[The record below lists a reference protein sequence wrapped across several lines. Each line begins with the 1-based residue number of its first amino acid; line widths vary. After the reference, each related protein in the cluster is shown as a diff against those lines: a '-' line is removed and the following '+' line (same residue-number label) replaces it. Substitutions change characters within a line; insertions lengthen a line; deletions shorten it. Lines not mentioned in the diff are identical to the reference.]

1 MREAGAGRSREEGRR
16 RGRRGRGGGGAR
28 GFRRLGGPASG
39 AGGALSRRW
48 RRRHLGEG
56 GIRKCGPRR
65 RRRRSPERRPEAPG
79 PPAPERS
86 GAEDAAAAAAGAAA
100 AGAGAAA
107 GGPGGGAG
115 GRGRPGGGP
124 GAGALPEAG
133 AEAARVHLPPR
144 PRALPHCQRLP
155 GRAELR
161 VPAGWGRRGRGGGRA
176 RTAPPRTGVGAW
188 GSRSHPL
195 QHHGENPPRV
205 RLSGG
210 PWSPRTAFGSRK
222 PWEAESPL
230 GARAPSLQLTLV
242 SAA

>member
-1 MREAGAGRSREEGRR
+1 MSE
-16 RGRRGRGGGGAR
+16 
-28 GFRRLGGPASG
+28 
-39 AGGALSRRW
+39 RW

-56 GIRKCGPRR
+56 GIRKCGP

-100 AGAGAAA
+100 AGAGAAT

-115 GRGRPGGGP
+115 GRGRPGRGP
-124 GAGALPEAG
+124 GARALPEAG

-161 VPAGWGRRGRGGGRA
+161 VPAGRSRSRRGRGRGCTRTPSPLPGIGAGG
-176 RTAPPRTGVGAW
+176 PRP
-188 GSRSHPL
+188 HPL
-195 QHHGENPPRV
+195 QHHGEDLTCATLGVPCRGARNHTIQPPA
-205 RLSGG
+205 LEGPGG
-210 PWSPRTAFGSRK
+210 R
-222 PWEAESPL
+222 SPL
-230 GARAPSLQLTLV
+230 LVLGSFSPGYTCFFSLRFCGAVTV
-242 SAA
+242 STVDP